1 MSAARHLPAL
11 ALAAFLALAAPARA
25 DAPPATTSIWGYS
38 GLVVMPTATVHGF
51 RDFSLGLHGLTKGL
65 APGMVPYAT
74 AGVFEGLE
82 AGVVYGIPLTGFT
95 GLSGH
100 AKYQLI
106 RPTRDRPTGVA
117 VGLSMIGVGGPER
130 YIDGNNLY
138 LVLSHDVNTIV
149 NGRPYTL
156 LVGHFGFAGNLTF
169 GARMMAGAEL
179 PLGDK
184 ASLMGDFIGPLGP
197 QAGFF
202 NLGAAFRPVREWQV
216 RAYTMGTSTPG
227 AAWSDRDYG
236 LGVSYTGNMLGN
248 PAEVA
253 ERPGSRPTSKPTASP
268 APTARPTAA
277 PTPRP
282 TPAPTAPPTPAPL
295 PTAAFVSPP
304 PATPTPAAPS
314 PAVPTPAPSAEV
326 FDPNAV
332 APLHG
337 ALLDDKNR
345 PLAGWSVGVAGAERW
360 TTTDLKGR
368 YRLELPLGP
377 YELTVKDPLGVVSLT
392 KPIRLVTAK
401 GMELPL
407 VVSLPVGELKGMVI
421 DAQTKQALGDVT
433 IRVFRAGE
441 SYNLNNRDNGAFY
454 VADLAAGEYRL
465 VVTRGRYRPWEGSV
479 TIHAKREASVIVALQ
494 PKPGSLAGRVTSL
507 KGAGQPGVTVAIPA
521 LKLETAT
528 DRLGAYQFPDL
539 PPGQHQ
545 VVFTQGARRVAT
557 TVVRVRSDE
566 TATENVTTSPPEEAQ
581 NRAGTIGGA
590 VTDAATRKPLA
601 GVKIVV
607 ESKDLTVLTITGSDG
622 RFVVADLPP
631 GKYRLTATRAGYK
644 SGLANA
650 TVTAKAG
657 ATVAMQLTAGR

>member
-1 MSAARHLPAL
+1 MPAARLLPAL
-11 ALAAFLALAAPARA
+11 ALAAAFALGAPAPARA

-65 APGMVPYAT
+65 APGMVPFAT

-82 AGVVYGIPLTGFT
+82 AGVVYGVPLTGFT

-106 RPTRDRPTGVA
+106 RPSRERPTGVA

-138 LVLSHDVNTIV
+138 LVLSHDVNTMV

-179 PLGDK
+179 PLGDQ
-184 ASLMGDFIGPLGP
+184 ASLLGDFIGPLGP
-197 QAGFF
+197 QTGFF
-202 NLGAAFRPVREWQV
+202 NLGAAYRPVKDWQL
-216 RAYTMGTSTPG
+216 RAYTMGTSAAG
-227 AAWSDRDYG
+227 AAWTDRDFG
-236 LGVSYTGNMLGN
+236 LGLSYTGNMLGN
-248 PAEVA
+248 PVGVA
-253 ERPGSRPTSKPTASP
+253 ERSGSRPTSKPTATP
-268 APTARPTAA
+268 IATARPTAP

-282 TPAPTAPPTPAPL
+282 TPAPTAPPTPSPL
-295 PTAAFVSPP
+295 PTAALVSPP
-304 PATPTPAAPS
+304 PPTPSPMPS
-314 PAVPTPAPSAEV
+314 EEV
-326 FDPNAV
+326 FDPAAV

-345 PLAGWSVGVAGAERW
+345 PLAGWSVGVTGAERW
-360 TTTDLKGR
+360 ATTDLKGR

-377 YELTVKDPLGVVSLT
+377 YELTVKDPQGVVSLT
-392 KPIRLVTAK
+392 KAIRLVTPK

-441 SYNLNNRDNGAFY
+441 SYNLSNRDSGAFY

-465 VVTRGRYRPWEGSV
+465 VVTRARYRPWEGNV
-479 TIHAKREASVIVALQ
+479 TIAARREASVIVALQ

-566 TATENVTTSPPEEAQ
+566 TATENVTTSPPAEAQ

-622 RFVVADLPP
+622 RFMVADLPP
-631 GKYRLTATRAGYK
+631 GKYRLTATRAGFK
-644 SGLANA
+644 SGISSAS
-650 TVTAKAG
+650 VTAKAG
-657 ATVAMQLTAGR
+657 ATVTLQLVPGR

>member
-1 MSAARHLPAL
+1 MSAAPHRTTAL
-11 ALAAFLALAAPARA
+11 FTALLVGAVAAPPARA

-38 GLVVMPTATVHGF
+38 GLIVMPTATVHGF
-51 RDFSLGLHGLTKGL
+51 RDFSVGLHGLTKGL
-65 APGMVPYAT
+65 APAFVPYAT
-74 AGVFEGLE
+74 AGIFEGLE
-82 AGVVYGIPLTGFT
+82 AGVLYGVPLTGFT

-117 VGLSMIGVGGPER
+117 VGLSMIGVGGTER

-138 LVLSHDVNTIV
+138 LVLSHDLNTVI
-149 NGRPYTL
+149 NGRPFTL

-184 ASLMGDFIGPLGP
+184 ASLLADYIGPLGT
-197 QAGFF
+197 QTGFF
-202 NLGAAFRPVREWQV
+202 NVGATYRPFREWQL
-216 RAYTMGTSTPG
+216 RAYTMGTPG
-227 AAWSDRDYG
+227 VGVSWTDRDFG

-248 PAEVA
+248 SAEVA
-253 ERPGSRPTSKPTASP
+253 DRPGSRPTSKPSPTPGIAVRPSRAPTPQPLVRTSP
-268 APTARPTAA
+268 APTPSATPVPTPVPTAA
-277 PTPRP
+277 
-282 TPAPTAPPTPAPL
+282 
-295 PTAAFVSPP
+295 S
-304 PATPTPAAPS
+304 ATPS
-314 PAVPTPAPSAEV
+314 PEPTEESY
-326 FDPNAV
+326 DPNAV

-345 PLAGWSVGVAGAERW
+345 PLAGWSVGVSGAERW

-377 YELTVKDPLGVVSLT
+377 YELTVKDPQGVVSLT
-392 KPIRLVTAK
+392 KTIRLVTPK

-421 DAQTKQALGDVT
+421 DGQSKLALGDVA
-433 IRVFRAGE
+433 IRLFRAGE
-441 SYNLNNRDNGAFY
+441 SYNLSNRDNGAFY
-454 VADLAAGEYRL
+454 VADLQAGEYRL
-465 VVTRGRYRPWEGSV
+465 VVTRARYRPYEGNV
-479 TIHAKREASVIVALQ
+479 TITAKREASVIVALV

-507 KGAGQPGVTVAIPA
+507 KGTGQPGVTVAIQA
-521 LKLETAT
+521 LRLETAT
-528 DRLGAYQFPDL
+528 DRLGAYQFPEL

-545 VVFTQGARRVAT
+545 VVFSQGARRLAT

-566 TATENVTTSPPEEAQ
+566 TATENVTTSPPEEAA

-590 VTDAATRKPLA
+590 VTDLATKKPLG

-607 ESKDLTVLTITGSDG
+607 EGKDLTVLTITGSDG
-622 RFVVADLPP
+622 RYVVADLPP
-631 GKYRLTATRAGYK
+631 GKYKLTATRAGYQ
-644 SGLANA
+644 SRAATA

-657 ATVAMQLTAGR
+657 ATVAIGLTPGR